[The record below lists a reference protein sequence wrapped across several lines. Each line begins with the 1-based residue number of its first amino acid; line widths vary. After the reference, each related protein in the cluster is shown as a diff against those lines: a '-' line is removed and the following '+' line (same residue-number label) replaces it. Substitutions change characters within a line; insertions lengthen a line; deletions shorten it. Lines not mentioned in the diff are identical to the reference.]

1 MCRWGPIF
9 AELHTLQN
17 DILIESAQA
26 SKEMWRSL
34 NSVLGN
40 KKENLACQ
48 VQDGERIIS
57 EPKAVASK
65 FNKFFATTGC
75 CIAQKLG
82 STSRE
87 ELRICY
93 PSRWWMSMRPT
104 MRVSS
109 KVVSKI
115 WHSLKVNKGAGLFK
129 IPAAG
134 IFLVFAYKQ
143 RFIF

>member
-1 MCRWGPIF
+1 
-9 AELHTLQN
+9 
-17 DILIESAQA
+17 
-26 SKEMWRSL
+26 MWRSL

-48 VQDGERIIS
+48 VQGGERIIS

-75 CIAQKLG
+75 CIAKKLG
-82 STSRE
+82 FASRE
-87 ELRICY
+87 EVKEYESVIQADGECLCDLQY
-93 PSRWWMSMRPT
+93 
-104 MRVSS
+104 VSS
-109 KVVSKI
+109 KVISKI

-134 IFLVFAYKQ
+134 IFLV
-143 RFIF
+143 